1 MRVVWIVLGIVLF
14 LLGGLW
20 TLQGLD
26 LVGTTG
32 QGMTGNKLWA
42 VIGPIVAIVG
52 IVLFAIGA
60 RGKKKAAV

>member
-20 TLQGLD
+20 TAQGLD
-26 LVGTTG
+26 LTG
-32 QGMTGNKLWA
+32 QTGGMNGVKIWA

-52 IVLFAIGA
+52 IVLFIIGL
-60 RGKKKAAV
+60 RGKKKAAA

>member
-1 MRVVWIVLGIVLF
+1 MRIVWIVLGIVMF

-20 TLQGLD
+20 TAQGLN
-26 LVGTTG
+26 LFHQTG
-32 QGMTGNKLWA
+32 GMNGVKIWA

-52 IVLFAIGA
+52 LILFIANI

>member
-20 TLQGLD
+20 TAQGLN
-26 LVGTTG
+26 LLNQTG
-32 QGMTGNKLWA
+32 GMNGVKIWA
-42 VIGPIVAIVG
+42 VIGPIVSIVG
-52 IVLFAIGA
+52 IVLFIVGV

>member
-20 TLQGLD
+20 TAQGLD
-26 LVGTTG
+26 LMGQTG
-32 QGMTGNKLWA
+32 GMNGVKIWA

-52 IVLFAIGA
+52 IVLVVIGV
-60 RGKKKAAV
+60 RGKKKAAA

>member
-20 TLQGLD
+20 TAQGLD
-26 LVGTTG
+26 LMGQTG
-32 QGMTGNKLWA
+32 GMNGVKIWA

-52 IVLFAIGA
+52 IVLFVIGL
-60 RGKKKAAV
+60 RGKKKTAV